1 MARLIEVTQEI
12 AYKPRE
18 QVKAFHNRKERFAVI
33 VAHRRFGKTVAA
45 INDLIRACFEV
56 ELPNVRVAYIAPYL
70 SQAKAIAWDYL
81 LEYTQDIPEIK
92 VNIAELRIDFPN
104 GSRIRLFGA
113 DNYNAM
119 RGLYMDAV
127 VLDEPADFPASAWPT
142 VIRPCIA
149 DRKGKATFIGTPKG
163 KNEFWEIYD
172 AAQSDPNWFTG
183 FYKASETGI
192 LDDEELA
199 EARKAMG
206 DDRYMQEFEC
216 SFEAAIQGAF
226 WGHEMQELTAE
237 GRISRVPYDPS
248 VSVITSFDL
257 GMGDATAIWFAQKVG
272 AETRFI
278 DYYEN
283 SGVGLDH
290 YAKVLNDKGYVYE
303 QHILPHDVQVR
314 ELGTGHSRL
323 ETLDALG
330 VRPIEIAPKL
340 AVDDGI
346 QAVRSL
352 LPQCWFDAEKCARGI
367 EALRQYRKDYDEK
380 NKTWRGRP
388 LHDWTSHGADAMRY
402 HAVGYRMANDWG
414 SGPIRRNLQGIA

>member
-18 QVKAFHNRKERFAVI
+18 QVRSFHNRKERFAVI

-45 INDLIRACFEV
+45 INDLIKECFTNP
-56 ELPNVRVAYIAPYL
+56 LPNVRVAYIAPYL
-70 SQAKAIAWDYL
+70 SQAKAIAWDYV
-81 LEYTQDIPEIK
+81 LEYTQDIPDIK
-92 VNIAELRIDFPN
+92 INIAELRIDFPN

-119 RGLYMDAV
+119 RGLFFDAV
-127 VLDEPADFPASAWPT
+127 VADEPADFPASAWPT
-142 VIRPCIA
+142 VIRPALA
-149 DRKGKATFIGTPKG
+149 DRKGRATFIGTPKG

-237 GRISRVPYDPS
+237 GRISRVPYDPA